1 MKPIIFDNVSKVYRI
16 NRRESFTLKE
26 ILVNLFRARA
36 GYQEFWALRDV
47 SFELEKGQTLGIVG
61 PNGSGKSTI
70 LKLIA
75 GTSEPSSG
83 EIEVNGVVSALLEL
97 GAGFHPDLTGRE
109 NILLNGS
116 ILGLSKQKIL
126 DRYDDIVRFAE
137 LEPFIETP
145 VRYYSS
151 GMYMRLGF
159 SIAINVDPDIL
170 LVDEIL
176 AVGDLVFQ
184 ERCLE
189 RIVELRRRGVSIVF
203 VSHDLDLTQK
213 ICDRV
218 IWLQEGSVAEDS
230 DDPAR
235 TIDAYRTTSHQH
247 LQELL
252 NQAPRER
259 IGTDYGYGHW
269 GTGEIILDEV
279 RIHNGSGEEK
289 KEFRSHG
296 RLVIDMRY
304 TVHQP
309 VRRPLFHLSILDV
322 ISNRILTT
330 EEVLEGADDEVA
342 EGVGEASVEIRDL
355 ALMGGVYRI
364 SVAITRE
371 DNPTNP
377 YDFHQNLYLIQ
388 VISDEPGVRGLV
400 AMPHVWR
407 LKR

>member
-213 ICDRV
+213 ICD
-218 IWLQEGSVAEDS
+218 LAAG
-230 DDPAR
+230 
-235 TIDAYRTTSHQH
+235 
-247 LQELL
+247 
-252 NQAPRER
+252 
-259 IGTDYGYGHW
+259 G
-269 GTGEIILDEV
+269 V
-279 RIHNGSGEEK
+279 R
-289 KEFRSHG
+289 RG
-296 RLVIDMRY
+296 RL
-304 TVHQP
+304 
-309 VRRPLFHLSILDV
+309 
-322 ISNRILTT
+322 
-330 EEVLEGADDEVA
+330 
-342 EGVGEASVEIRDL
+342 
-355 ALMGGVYRI
+355 
-364 SVAITRE
+364 
-371 DNPTNP
+371 
-377 YDFHQNLYLIQ
+377 
-388 VISDEPGVRGLV
+388 
-400 AMPHVWR
+400 
-407 LKR
+407 